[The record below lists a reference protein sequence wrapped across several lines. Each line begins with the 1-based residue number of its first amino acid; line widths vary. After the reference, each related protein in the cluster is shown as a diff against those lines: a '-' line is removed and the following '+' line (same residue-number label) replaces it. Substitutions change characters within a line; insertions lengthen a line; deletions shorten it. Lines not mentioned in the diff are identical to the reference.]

1 MGILGI
7 QDSPEIHCGIPENAK
22 FLYAIRELTATVVKE
37 SGNTGS
43 GPPTTSRLLVYSNP
57 GSLLNI
63 LITNQTTYT
72 YNPAQLSL
80 IFYSTSR

>member
-7 QDSPEIHCGIPENAK
+7 QDSPEIHCGIRENAK

-43 GPPTTSRLLVYSNP
+43 GPPDHF
-57 GSLLNI
+57 
-63 LITNQTTYT
+63 QTLGI
-72 YNPAQLSL
+72 Q
-80 IFYSTSR
+80 